1 MNEDRTAK
9 RWRTF
14 VLKIATLFL
23 VWLLLAT
30 LFSLQFYWIGKDL
43 PFKISW
49 SESFLR
55 ALVEWGPWMILSP
68 AVVWLAE
75 RYRFDRTR
83 RFWGVFPHLPACLLV
98 VIAYQ
103 GMLIL
108 LTQRSGGV
116 VFFNVQNSS
125 GSIAFVGGGPGP
137 GRAFGWQTDARLAA
151 QPPAELFLK
160 SGHIG
165 PGVPATDQPGWEVGE
180 PNFSLQLM
188 NQPDTFAKGAIQIA
202 SAQGPFRGRVPPPFP
217 PAMPPGPWTRFFGL
231 AATRAQSTIPIYW
244 AIVCVTWVVSYYQQL
259 RERERRTLELEARLI
274 QSNLQTLQAQLQPHF
289 LFNTLNAIA
298 SLVRRNPE
306 VAEDMI
312 GSLSDFLRMTLDT
325 AQEHEVPLRR
335 EIEFLDLYLEI
346 QRARFGER
354 LRIRKEIAPAALEA
368 SVPALILQPLVENS
382 VRHGIEPRETGG
394 TIFIR
399 AQRGESSLQFEI
411 RDDGEGLKAGQLA
424 ALREG
429 IGLSNT
435 KARLQELYG
444 EAHRFRITPNAEG
457 GLTVTVEVPWRAV
470 TKDARHSTSNAQP
483 SEFSVGRSTLGV
495 GC

>member
-1 MNEDRTAK
+1 M
-9 RWRTF
+9 
-14 VLKIATLFL
+14 LFL

-49 SESFLR
+49 WESFLR

-68 AVVWLAE
+68 AVVWLSE
-75 RYRFDRTR
+75 RYRFDRAR

-103 GMLIL
+103 GILIL

-137 GRAFGWQTDARLAA
+137 GRTFGWPTHARLAA
-151 QPPAELFLK
+151 QPPTELFLR
-160 SGHIG
+160 SGNIE
-165 PGVPATDQPGWEVGE
+165 PGVPATDEPGLGAGE
-180 PNFSLQLM
+180 PDFSLRLM
-188 NQPDTFAKGAIQIA
+188 NEPDRRSNGAIQIT
-202 SAQGPFRGRVPPPFP
+202 SAQGPFRGGAPPPFP
-217 PAMPPGPWTRFFGL
+217 PPGPPGPWTRFFGL
-231 AATRAQSTIPIYW
+231 AATRAQSTVPIYW
-244 AIVCVTWVVSYYQQL
+244 AIVCVTWVVNSYQQL
-259 RERERRTLELEARLI
+259 RERERRTLELEARLM
-274 QSNLQTLQAQLQPHF
+274 QANLQALKTQLQPHF

-298 SLVRRNPE
+298 SLVRGKPDA
-306 VAEDMI
+306 AEDMI

-335 EIEFLDLYLEI
+335 EIEFLDLYLGI
-346 QRARFGER
+346 QQARFGER
-354 LRIRKEIAPAALEA
+354 LRIQKEIEPAALDA

-399 AQRGESSLQFEI
+399 AQREKTSLQFEI
-411 RDDGEGLKAGQLA
+411 RDDGEGLKAGQLV

-429 IGLSNT
+429 VGLSNT

-444 EAHRFRITPNAEG
+444 EAHRFRITPNSEG

-470 TKDARHSTSNAQP
+470 TENVPHSTSNAQL
-483 SEFSVGRSTLGV
+483 SELSVGRSVLDV